1 MPVTH
6 ESPERCIT
14 IVYILNFSTSYPD
27 IVLKKIVKKSG
38 GDRYCKHFTAWKQ
51 FLALLFAQIS
61 GKDSLREIENVL
73 LANHKR
79 LYHPGMEAVA
89 KSMLSEAMN
98 RRNPEIFKALFE
110 EILDRVMAVAP
121 KHKFKF
127 KNPLYA
133 IDSTT
138 IDLCLSRCNWAYY
151 RKHKGAIKLHTELDL
166 SGNLPCFLLMSNGK
180 MSDIRAA
187 KENIPI
193 LPDSIYTFDKGYY
206 DLNWFQAIS
215 SAGAFFVTRIKNNAQ
230 IEFLGQHHEPNKK
243 LGVLRDEIIWY
254 TGFQSVKKYPGELRL
269 IEFRD
274 EENGKTY
281 QFITNNFRIAAS
293 SIAEIYKQRWQ
304 IELFFKWIKQ
314 NLKIKSFLGTSEN
327 AVMSQIWVAM
337 IHYLLVAYIKFLHGF
352 KLGMTELTNRIRDT
366 LMQNQSLLEVLSL
379 DRKILEKPPNW
390 NLPVQEELFS
400 PLLL

>member
-1 MPVTH
+1 MYYN
-6 ESPERCIT
+6 SI
-14 IVYILNFSTSYPD
+14 YFQLFNFIPRYCFE
-27 IVLKKIVKKSG
+27 KIVKKSG

-51 FLALLFAQIS
+51 FLTLLFAQIS
-61 GKDSLREIENVL
+61 GKDSLREIENAL

-79 LYHPGMEAVA
+79 LYHLGMEAVA
-89 KSMLSEAMN
+89 KSTLSEAMN

-110 EILDRVMAVAP
+110 ELLDRVMAYAP

-138 IDLCLSRCNWAYY
+138 IDLCLSRYNWAYY

-166 SGNLPCFLLMSNGK
+166 SGNLPCFLLISNGK

-274 EENGKTY
+274 EESGKTY

-293 SIAEIYKQRWQ
+293 SIAEFHKQRWQ

-327 AVMSQIWVAM
+327 AVMPQIWVAM
-337 IHYLLVAYIKFLHGF
+337 IHYLLIAYLKFLHGF

-400 PLLL
+400 TLLL